1 MDDSK
6 SITIRDAVPADAPA
20 VREVGLATWPPT
32 YGPIMGDAYVA
43 DGLER
48 YWGADFIAQ
57 LIAAGR
63 VSVAATEDGTVVGMT
78 SVSPG
83 EDGIPVMWKLY
94 VHPDHHGKGIGS
106 ALLRAAFIRAAR
118 TSDRLRLDVLAG
130 NDAAH
135 AFYLSK
141 GFRETGR
148 APDADH
154 PEWPDT
160 IWMEASV

>member
-1 MDDSK
+1 MDD

-20 VREVGLATWPPT
+20 VREVGLVTWPPT

-48 YWGADFIAQ
+48 YWGLDFIER
-57 LIAAGR
+57 LIAEGR
-63 VSVAATEDGTVVGMT
+63 VSVAATADGAVVGMT

-94 VHPDHHGKGIGS
+94 VHPDHHGKGVGS
-106 ALLRAAFIRAAR
+106 ALLRAAFARAAR
-118 TSDRLRLDVLAG
+118 TSDRLRLDVLDG

-135 AFYLSK
+135 AFYKAK

-148 APDADH
+148 SSDEEN

-160 IWMEASV
+160 VWMEAPV